1 MSKSLNEKL
10 FLLQQEIGTIS
21 KDATNPFYQSK
32 YFDINSLIKQ
42 LQPLLQEHRLL
53 LLQPIIDDMVLSQI
67 ICIDSNEAVVSRLK
81 LPEINDPQKLGS
93 AITYYR
99 RYTLGSL
106 LGLQSVDDDA
116 NLASQ
121 AVTKTKKY
129 LNAEHLSK
137 DRFDKA
143 IVAYKSDPEGVKEN
157 LRKFTLDQVQ
167 INILKQNKITL

>member
-67 ICIDSNEAVVSRLK
+67 VCIDSNEAVVSRLK
-81 LPEINDPQKLGS
+81 LPEMNDPQKLGS